1 MVSVVSFTK
10 NFLTLNPQTKRH
22 LEEFRFTRKARF
34 LSGFFVFFRVFWCWW
49 RVQAPVEKNVKT
61 QKQKKSRPV
70 VERWW
75 GSLILWW
82 LQNEKVEKMRVR
94 GCVTCIRE
102 RVYVL
107 KKSNTAKKMNM
118 ELSNVRKWLVYFR
131 EMIQWAQ
138 KNTLTDAFI
147 VQAIIFGDVYTV
159 YIPPKKTGITKP
171 TLRNFGRP
179 TVRGYQIYSPKWYP
193 RSTPWCPKVASS
205 GLVQESISC
214 PGTYACW
221 FKGKKLIKRP
231 LISLT
236 YLGPSYKSFFINLNS
251 LPFFCPLA
259 IFFGLGR
266 MFFFYSSVYPFPPI
280 HSPTHHILRQR
291 WRINHF

>member
-1 MVSVVSFTK
+1 MLVRLQRSLMVLDWKKSPVHQILGICPR
-10 NFLTLNPQTKRH
+10 NFWAEPLLNIYLSIRG
-22 LEEFRFTRKARF
+22 FRGF
-34 LSGFFVFFRVFWCWW
+34 LHKKIPDFESTDKTPPRRVPLHQESSLSERFFRVFSCFLVLVTGSGPRWKK
-49 RVQAPVEKNVKT
+49 RENAKT
-61 QKQKKSRPV
+61 KKSRPV

-82 LQNEKVEKMRVR
+82 LQNEKVEKMHVR

-107 KKSNTAKKMNM
+107 NKKMNM

-221 FKGKKLIKRP
+221 FKGKKNDKKASHLID
-231 LISLT
+231 ISR
-236 YLGPSYKSFFINLNS
+236 S
-251 LPFFCPLA
+251 
-259 IFFGLGR
+259 
-266 MFFFYSSVYPFPPI
+266 
-280 HSPTHHILRQR
+280 
-291 WRINHF
+291 